1 MCKIT
6 YSAQSTLFEKWLIYT
21 KMNNPY
27 KTKIEKIYNKK
38 TKKDTFFVIMIH
50 FPKRVWY
57 NTRNIPEA
65 VCRQTGRY
73 QD

>member
-1 MCKIT
+1 
-6 YSAQSTLFEKWLIYT
+6 
-21 KMNNPY
+21 MNNPY

-65 VCRQTGRY
+65 VCRQTDRY